1 VSSEARFTEVR
12 MRVLCAILKFVRV
25 IHSGHNL
32 RRTRMLPDSPGD
44 ALGAQAA
51 GVRDLVVDVVRSR
64 HDKAAEAHQVS
75 GSRYGLGFG
84 SQWRDLLDDTHDA
97 LMEREFRSHKL
108 APGGHKVG
116 VVNDC
121 LVYVWR
127 VPDDPNA
134 VQDFASSPTRQNGF
148 AAPPPPAML
157 WESLLTEEVEPAED
171 ASEAAE
177 TASLMEAVRDTMPL
191 VLVMVW
197 STPRQLQ
204 SIEWAVASLDDSG
217 KVELRGQES
226 LWKPES
232 VADDVSSEV
241 ESFDS
246 GKPVGPTIEPR
257 EQDGPSDA

>member
-1 VSSEARFTEVR
+1 
-12 MRVLCAILKFVRV
+12 
-25 IHSGHNL
+25 
-32 RRTRMLPDSPGD
+32 MLPNSPVGV
-44 ALGAQAA
+44 LGAQAL

-64 HDKAAEAHQVS
+64 HDKSAEAHQVS
-75 GSRYGLGFG
+75 GSRYQMGFG

-97 LMEREFRSHKL
+97 LIERGFRSHKL
-108 APGGHKVG
+108 TPGGHKVG

-134 VQDFASSPTRQNGF
+134 MRDFASSPTRQSGF
-148 AAPPPPAML
+148 VAQPPPAML
-157 WESLLTEEVEPAED
+157 WEGHLTKEVEPAED

-177 TASLMEAVRDTMPL
+177 TASIMEAVRETMPL

-204 SIEWAVASLDDSG
+204 SIEWAVAVLDDSG
-217 KVELRGQES
+217 KVELRGQEP
-226 LWKPES
+226 LWAPEF
-232 VADDVSSEV
+232 VADDVSSDV

-246 GKPVGPTIEPR
+246 GAPGGPTIEPR
-257 EQDGPSDA
+257 EQDMPSDA